1 MSTALDP
8 NLSAK
13 IPAGNPPSPKNKICI
28 VTSLPK
34 EIIETENSASNNT
47 KTAGKI
53 IVMACT
59 KKCPILVIIIF
70 F

>member
-8 NLSAK
+8 NLSAI
-13 IPAGNPPSPKNKICI
+13 IPAGNPPRPKNKICI

-34 EIIETENSASNNT
+34 EISETENSASNNT
-47 KTAGKI
+47 KTARKI
-53 IVMACT
+53 IVMAFT
-59 KKCPILVIIIF
+59 KKCPILVITIF